1 MTLCWLK
8 CLRSPHL
15 HLKPTEDASFIP
27 KYPSALPYSQ
37 GLHVGGEISRK
48 YKVAT
53 LFDHIST
60 RCPKPGPHY
69 PLPDGGD
76 YVVTYVVTPMLLA
89 TILPTD
95 FPKGILKALRKTK
108 QNHDP
113 ETIQLFISWEQS
125 HDTGNIA
132 FLYTQIDLCLSLR
145 FSKTTQ
151 HTIYG
156 FLYQWWTINLSFHRK
171 VKMWMSAAWQWL
183 CRIIWSSPCPLGF
196 ESHRTISQLSGKHEA
211 KSDTSLGAFKREE
224 QRENRAFSISI

>member
-1 MTLCWLK
+1 
-8 CLRSPHL
+8 
-15 HLKPTEDASFIP
+15 
-27 KYPSALPYSQ
+27 
-37 GLHVGGEISRK
+37 
-48 YKVAT
+48 
-53 LFDHIST
+53 
-60 RCPKPGPHY
+60 
-69 PLPDGGD
+69 
-76 YVVTYVVTPMLLA
+76 MLLA

-156 FLYQWWTINLSFHRK
+156 FLYQ
-171 VKMWMSAAWQWL
+171 
-183 CRIIWSSPCPLGF
+183 
-196 ESHRTISQLSGKHEA
+196 
-211 KSDTSLGAFKREE
+211 
-224 QRENRAFSISI
+224 